1 MEDYSIDV
9 EDDNL
14 NHRKAFLICCIMV
27 NLAWAY
33 EDMIIR
39 QSLWEAFKDLFL
51 LTSFAILYRKIP
63 Q

>member
-1 MEDYSIDV
+1 
-9 EDDNL
+9 L